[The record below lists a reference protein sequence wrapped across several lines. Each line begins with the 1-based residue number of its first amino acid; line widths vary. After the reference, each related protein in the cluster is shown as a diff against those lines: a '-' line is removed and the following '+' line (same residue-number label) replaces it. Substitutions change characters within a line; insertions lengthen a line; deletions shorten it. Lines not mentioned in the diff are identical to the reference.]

1 MGFREFLIINGVIVV
16 VLVLFFLRQRKRQL
30 PSFLNMT
37 KKTSLPQGTSGFPAG
52 SKGQYKP
59 KRNVDMGVS
68 LNCFYN
74 YNGHTWD
81 AYEVLGIPAKSPW
94 ELVETGYKSTLAAT
108 QDKEKVGIIEAAYS
122 ALKEQFGK

>member
-1 MGFREFLIINGVIVV
+1 MTFRVFLLINAVIVS
-16 VLVLFFLRQRKRQL
+16 VLVFFFLRQRKRQR
-30 PSFLNMT
+30 PSFLNLN
-37 KKTSLPQGTSGFPAG
+37 KKTSLSPGPSGFPAG
-52 SKGQYKP
+52 SKGQYRP
-59 KRNVDMGVS
+59 KRHVDMGVS

-94 ELVETGYKSTLAAT
+94 ELVETGYKSTLAST